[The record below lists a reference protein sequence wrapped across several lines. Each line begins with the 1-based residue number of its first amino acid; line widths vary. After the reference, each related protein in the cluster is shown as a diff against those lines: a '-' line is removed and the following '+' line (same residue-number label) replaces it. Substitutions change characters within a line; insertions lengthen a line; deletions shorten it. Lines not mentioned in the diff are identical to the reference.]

1 MKPDNGGSPPRDS
14 IKIKIMEVIRGNLF
28 HMWDKDRVVVDEF
41 NINSMTVRIHKKGN
55 PITPLNYYLN
65 YTTPTNTYT
74 ISLGLG
80 V

>member
-41 NINSMTVRIHKKGN
+41 NINNMKVDSVIRIYKVKFR
-55 PITPLNYYLN
+55 
-65 YTTPTNTYT
+65 T
-74 ISLGLG
+74 IIVGL
-80 V
+80 

>member
-41 NINSMTVRIHKKGN
+41 SINSMKVDSVIRMYKVKFR
-55 PITPLNYYLN
+55 
-65 YTTPTNTYT
+65 T
-74 ISLGLG
+74 IIVGL
-80 V
+80 